1 MKNFNEL
8 AKLVKELDG
17 KDIWAYM
24 LEITTVVDGD
34 ERLSAEQK
42 QEAYDIA
49 STEFEDYDDNT
60 IGANIFAE
68 AAIETILDEKYSGA
82 LSSLSFEYQ
91 EDVPGNIV
99 RDIEMDLHD
108 LFMEKLSGLLN

>member
-1 MKNFNEL
+1 MKEFSQL
-8 AKLVKELDG
+8 VKLVKELDG

-68 AAIETILDEKYSGA
+68 AAIETVLDERYSN
-82 LSSLSFEYQ
+82 S
-91 EDVPGNIV
+91 DM
-99 RDIEMDLHD
+99 DIHE
-108 LFMEKLSGLLN
+108 LFMEKFSILA

>member
-1 MKNFNEL
+1 MKEFSQL
-8 AKLVKELDG
+8 TKLVKELDG

-49 STEFEDYDDNT
+49 STEFEDYDDST

-68 AAIETILDEKYSGA
+68 AAIETILDRRYADSET
-82 LSSLSFEYQ
+82 
-91 EDVPGNIV
+91 
-99 RDIEMDLHD
+99 DLHE
-108 LFMEKLSGLLN
+108 LFMEKLSEELD

>member
-42 QEAYDIA
+42 QEAYDLA
-49 STEFEDYDDNT
+49 TVEFESYDDTT
-60 IGANIFAE
+60 IGANIFAG
-68 AAIETILDEKYSGA
+68 AAVDTVLDERYSN
-82 LSSLSFEYQ
+82 SDE
-91 EDVPGNIV
+91 
-99 RDIEMDLHD
+99 DLHE
-108 LFMEKLSGLLN
+108 LFMEKLSMSV

>member
-49 STEFEDYDDNT
+49 STEFEDYDDST

-68 AAIETILDEKYSGA
+68 AAIETVLDEKYPEFQRGA
-82 LSSLSFEYQ
+82 DYL
-91 EDVPGNIV
+91 NI
-99 RDIEMDLHD
+99 HD
-108 LFMEKLSGLLN
+108 LFLDKFSALLK